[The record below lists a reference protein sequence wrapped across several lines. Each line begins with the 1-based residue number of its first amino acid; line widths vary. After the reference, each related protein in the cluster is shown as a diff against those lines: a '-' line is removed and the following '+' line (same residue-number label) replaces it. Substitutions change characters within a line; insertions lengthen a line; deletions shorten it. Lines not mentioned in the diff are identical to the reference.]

1 MTDIV
6 ELYCRIV
13 NEGAGFDDPR
23 LVELRACMTE
33 EELERV
39 NAQLT
44 NEAIRVAAAVEAG
57 MRGRQQPTRRSLAA
71 D

>member
-1 MTDIV
+1 MTYIV

-33 EELERV
+33 EELELVKVRLINEEGRRNGV
-39 NAQLT
+39 RLT
-44 NEAIRVAAAVEAG
+44 GA
-57 MRGRQQPTRRSLAA
+57 
-71 D
+71 

>member
-23 LVELRACMTE
+23 LVQLRACMTE

-39 NAQLT
+39 EVLL
-44 NEAIRVAAAVEAG
+44 ISEAG
-57 MRGRQQPTRRSLAA
+57 KRNGARFFTGA
-71 D
+71 